1 MTTPAASNALG
12 VNVFMAPG
20 KTMAGERPKPFGEAL
35 GFDPIT
41 STLIFGEYDAM
52 LVDAMGTVAEA
63 EALADW
69 LATWCRT
76 SATCTSATLPPRVG
90 RTGCGAGPGWQRCKP
105 AIVVAGHKKP
115 GAPGSPSAV
124 QDT

>member
-41 STLIFGEYDAM
+41 TTLIFRRVRRDA
-52 LVDAMGTVAEA
+52 G
-63 EALADW
+63 
-69 LATWCRT
+69 
-76 SATCTSATLPPRVG
+76 G
-90 RTGCGAGPGWQRCKP
+90 RNGDSG
-105 AIVVAGHKKP
+105 
-115 GAPGSPSAV
+115 
-124 QDT
+124 